1 MRNYFNR
8 KKEDIEIKVE
18 DPFNTFAHLGGTMVV
33 DKDFDIK
40 NYLSSMEDGFKVNNN
55 SKKYNILNS
64 TSQYTTF
71 NSNAYPK
78 NYLYK
83 GYLTTFNNDPTS
95 TKKFKKSGASF
106 STDLTK
112 KKYLNTAS
120 STYLDY
126 KNNKT
131 NTNYNFLSTKNSS
144 KLLYNRKNN
153 FSKYTNTQSN
163 EYFNVFKAIKE
174 IKKTTQFP
182 KINNIKR
189 SPNKKLFITKV
200 LNNKDKKKSP
210 IAYSKE
216 YVDIV
221 FDSKKLI
228 NNYNFRK
235 GLDLDPPE
243 NLVTFSTKKK
253 EISVKNVLID
263 LLNNESEKLSI
274 KEKKFKIRNEKNKN
288 SIDNDIKEFEDFTDK
303 HKQVCKNIENCFDKL
318 QKENNVL
325 LNELI
330 VYKSINKSYADEIQK
345 LLEQIENL
353 RMYAHFVHQSLEKDT
368 SRYEKNIFPDY
379 RTEKLE
385 DYNLKIEKIRNFV
398 INNYSI
404 FWDPKYR
411 EELKDELEFLEDP
424 EIMSQKLY
432 EIEGNIMRLLDVKDE
447 LNQEMEEDEK
457 NHKIILDEL
466 KSRYAKAE
474 KEYKIIEKN
483 LNFEMNQ
490 INNLKKKE
498 VDHNSEY
505 IALIGT
511 LFLNIV
517 DIFGEN
523 DKYKMNYKAILNS
536 KIDKD
541 NIDICIKEGE
551 RILRENEDLLNN
563 TLHVIKLY
571 QEKDGRFF
579 NQVMDETKQKNK
591 AQKHLL
597 YKKNKMEKQF
607 ENEAK
612 FIYKANKINIIS
624 RKTEAPYHSP
634 QKKTKKIINHA
645 LIKRLEDE
653 ELLKYQ

>member
-8 KKEDIEIKVE
+8 NKKDIEIKVE
-18 DPFNTFAHLGGTMVV
+18 DKFNTIAHLGGTMVV

-40 NYLSSMEDGFKVNNN
+40 KYLSSIERFKVNNN

-64 TSQYTTF
+64 FTTF

-83 GYLTTFNNDPTS
+83 GYFTAFNNDLTS
-95 TKKFKKSGASF
+95 TKKFKKSGTSF

-112 KKYLNTAS
+112 KKYLNTDN

-126 KNNKT
+126 NNKT

-144 KLLYNRKNN
+144 KLLSNRKNN
-153 FSKYTNTQSN
+153 FSKYTNTMSN
-163 EYFNVFKAIKE
+163 EFFNVYKAVKE
-174 IKKTTQFP
+174 IKKSTQFP
-182 KINNIKR
+182 KINNIKK
-189 SPNKKLFITKV
+189 SPNKKLFKAKV

-243 NLVTFSTKKK
+243 DLVTFSTEKK
-253 EISVKNVLID
+253 EISFKNVLID

-274 KEKKFKIRNEKNKN
+274 KEKKFNIRNEKNKN
-288 SIDNDIKEFEDFTDK
+288 SIDNAIKEFEDFTDK
-303 HKQVCKNIENCFDKL
+303 HKQLCKKIENCFDRL

-330 VYKSINKSYADEIQK
+330 IYKSIHKSYVDEIQK

-353 RMYAHFVHQSLEKDT
+353 RIYALFVHQSLEKDI

-379 RTEKLE
+379 RKEKLG

-404 FWDPKYR
+404 FWDSKYR
-411 EELKDELEFLEDP
+411 EELKDELELLEDP
-424 EIMSQKLY
+424 EIMSQKFY
-432 EIEGNIMRLLDVKDE
+432 EIERNIMRLLDVKDE
-447 LNQEMEEDEK
+447 LDQEIEEDEK
-457 NHKIILDEL
+457 SHKIILDEL
-466 KSRYAKAE
+466 KSKYAKAE
-474 KEYKIIEKN
+474 KEYKKLDKN

-517 DIFGEN
+517 EIFGEN
-523 DKYKMNYKAILNS
+523 DKFKMNYKAILNR
-536 KIDKD
+536 KIGKE
-541 NIDICIKEGE
+541 NIDICIKESE

-563 TLHVIKLY
+563 SLHAIKSY
-571 QEKDGRFF
+571 QEKDGKFF
-579 NQVMDETKQKNK
+579 NQIMEEIKQKNK
-591 AQKHLL
+591 AQKFLL
-597 YKKNKMEKQF
+597 YKKNKMDKQY

-612 FIYKANKINIIS
+612 FIHKANKINIIS

-634 QKKTKKIINHA
+634 QKKTKKIINHE
-645 LIKRLEDE
+645 LIKRLENE